1 MGKNLKMSTVITGC
15 VVLIAVL
22 CFGVLYLAQSIDM
35 NNTMRKTATDEMN
48 TALNAQANL
57 LGQYVD
63 SAETYLKEYASA
75 QEIRDLLKQPE
86 NKAYIKTAQ
95 EYTTRYYENLTAWE
109 GIYTSTWETAVRV
122 HSSPSG
128 LGMVLRTG
136 DAVAPY
142 LAAMTGSEGGLYNGG
157 VFMSP
162 ASGQMIL
169 NMRMAVYDTDGT
181 TPIGFVGGG
190 PFISELGALLENFTV
205 EGLDRAEYTILD
217 SDSLVYVL
225 SSDTALT
232 AQPVEDENFLAV
244 LGRVAEGDG
253 EGYMEYDADGE
264 EYIMCY
270 KSLPQYHLVLTMS
283 DSKEEVFHASR
294 VMLYKLLLYCM
305 LALALIM
312 LAAFF
317 VSKLITKPLMKVQT
331 AVNKLGDLSLAR
343 NQEISKYVGSKS
355 EVGRMAASV
364 DHLTGVWE
372 GIVNTLDGCSDTLN
386 SGVDTMERAASSLV
400 DCAVDNMATTEELS
414 ASMSNTNTS
423 IQGMNSDVANIT
435 ELIRQVND
443 QLGNGKRKGDVLL
456 ESTRH
461 MAENANHTLAV
472 TEERIGQTKSRIEG
486 ALESLQALAKINQM
500 AEQILDITSQTNLL
514 SLNASIEAARAGEAG
529 RGFAVVAG
537 EIGNLANDSSR
548 TVGEIQKICRETDE
562 SVKGIK
568 NCFNEII
575 DFLEKDVSQY
585 FSEIAGISANCNEST
600 SELMTLI
607 EGIGRESDSV
617 TEFVENIRQQ
627 METIYQASNENE
639 KAINNIIEKNEVT
652 NEMAE
657 RINDLVQ
664 EQQDSSRQIKDIIT
678 KFQR

>member
-1 MGKNLKMSTVITGC
+1 M
-15 VVLIAVL
+15 
-22 CFGVLYLAQSIDM
+22 
-35 NNTMRKTATDEMN
+35 
-48 TALNAQANL
+48 
-57 LGQYVD
+57 
-63 SAETYLKEYASA
+63 
-75 QEIRDLLKQPE
+75 KQPE

-343 NQEISKYVGSKS
+343 NQEISKYVGSNS

-443 QLGNGKRKGDVLL
+443 QLGNGKRKGNVLL

-472 TEERIGQTKSRIEG
+472 TEERIGRTKSRIEG

-575 DFLEKDVSQY
+575 DFLEKDVSYY

>member
-443 QLGNGKRKGDVLL
+443 QLGNGKRKGNVLL

-472 TEERIGQTKSRIEG
+472 TEERIGRTKSRIEG

-575 DFLEKDVSQY
+575 DFLEKDVSYY

>member
-1 MGKNLKMSTVITGC
+1 M
-15 VVLIAVL
+15 
-22 CFGVLYLAQSIDM
+22 
-35 NNTMRKTATDEMN
+35 
-48 TALNAQANL
+48 
-57 LGQYVD
+57 
-63 SAETYLKEYASA
+63 
-75 QEIRDLLKQPE
+75 
-86 NKAYIKTAQ
+86 
-95 EYTTRYYENLTAWE
+95 
-109 GIYTSTWETAVRV
+109 
-122 HSSPSG
+122 
-128 LGMVLRTG
+128 
-136 DAVAPY
+136 
-142 LAAMTGSEGGLYNGG
+142 
-157 VFMSP
+157 
-162 ASGQMIL
+162 
-169 NMRMAVYDTDGT
+169 
-181 TPIGFVGGG
+181 
-190 PFISELGALLENFTV
+190 
-205 EGLDRAEYTILD
+205 
-217 SDSLVYVL
+217 
-225 SSDTALT
+225 
-232 AQPVEDENFLAV
+232 
-244 LGRVAEGDG
+244 
-253 EGYMEYDADGE
+253 
-264 EYIMCY
+264 
-270 KSLPQYHLVLTMS
+270 
-283 DSKEEVFHASR
+283 
-294 VMLYKLLLYCM
+294 
-305 LALALIM
+305 
-312 LAAFF
+312 
-317 VSKLITKPLMKVQT
+317 
-331 AVNKLGDLSLAR
+331 NKLGDLSLAR

-443 QLGNGKRKGDVLL
+443 QLGNGKRKGNVLL

-472 TEERIGQTKSRIEG
+472 TEERIGRTKSRIEG

-575 DFLEKDVSQY
+575 DFLEKDVSYY